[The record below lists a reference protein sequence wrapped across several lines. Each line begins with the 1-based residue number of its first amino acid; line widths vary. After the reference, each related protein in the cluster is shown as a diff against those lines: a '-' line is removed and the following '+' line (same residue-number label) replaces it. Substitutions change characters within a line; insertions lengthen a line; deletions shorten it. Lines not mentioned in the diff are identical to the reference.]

1 MSDEKKP
8 IISRDDPG
16 SQPVTQPIVTGRRR
30 RELTTSDFGRMNL
43 GKTYWRSR
51 AKDIQY
57 AVARDA
63 IIKFCFGIVDFVKDG
78 KGMVFTGDEGVGKSW
93 AASVV
98 AKEAVRWGFT
108 TRITSHEELQEI
120 QFKDRPFDDSMS
132 ILDRIRSV
140 DLLVIDGVNDD
151 FIEDNRFGPRHMEKL
166 IARRAGEM
174 KSTLVTTRIKP
185 AMWKEDKRLKSL
197 WGVLQGSNV
206 GVQIK
211 GEDLRQKSIAG
222 FHDQLYSKEE
232 K

>member
-8 IISRDDPG
+8 IISRDDPD
-16 SQPVTQPIVTGRRR
+16 SQPVTQSVVTGRRR

-43 GKTYWRSR
+43 GKTFWGSR

-57 AVARDA
+57 GPARDPV
-63 IIKFCFGIVDFVKDG
+63 IKFCQGIVGFIKEG
-78 KGMVFTGDEGVGKSW
+78 RGIVFTGDEGVGKSW

-140 DLLVIDGVNDD
+140 DLLVVDGVNDD

-166 IARRAGEM
+166 VARRAGEM
-174 KSTLVTTRIKP
+174 KSTLLTTRIK
-185 AMWKEDKRLKSL
+185 AAVWTEDRRLKSL
-197 WGVLQGSNV
+197 WSVLQGSNV
-206 GVQIK
+206 GVLIK
-211 GEDLRQKSIAG
+211 GEDLRQKAISG
-222 FHDQLYSKEE
+222 FREQIFSKEN